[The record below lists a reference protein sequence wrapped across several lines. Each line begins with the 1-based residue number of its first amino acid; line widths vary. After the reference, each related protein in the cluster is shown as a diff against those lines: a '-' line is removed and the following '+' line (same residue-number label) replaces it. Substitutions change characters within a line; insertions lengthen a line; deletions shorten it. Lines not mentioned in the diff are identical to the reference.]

1 VRTLVAERD
10 LPDGMEA
17 ISMHVDAL
25 VMDRMSEIDVPTT
38 VIVGERDKAF
48 MASADV
54 FEKQLNVLTR
64 TVVPGAG
71 HMVHAKA
78 AAAVAGALRDAFS
91 G

>member
-1 VRTLVAERD
+1 
-10 LPDGMEA
+10 
-17 ISMHVDAL
+17 
-25 VMDRMSEIDVPTT
+25 
-38 VIVGERDKAF
+38 
-48 MASADV
+48 V

-78 AAAVAGALRDAFS
+78 AAAVGGALRDAFS